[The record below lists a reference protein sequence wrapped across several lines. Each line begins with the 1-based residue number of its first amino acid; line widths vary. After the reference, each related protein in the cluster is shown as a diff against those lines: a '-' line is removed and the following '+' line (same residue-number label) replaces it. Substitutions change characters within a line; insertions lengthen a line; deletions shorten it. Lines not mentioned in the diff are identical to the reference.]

1 MFILLN
7 DEETSKQVNQKR
19 TKNSCNTIEA
29 ILKLKDISQ
38 FLEVVQVKLLVVLK
52 RKQQIPNFE
61 QVIHKRLS

>member
-7 DEETSKQVNQKR
+7 DQEKSKQVNQKR
-19 TKNSCNTIEA
+19 PKNGCNTIGA

-38 FLEVVQVKLLVVLK
+38 FLEVAQVKLLVVLK
-52 RKQQIPNFE
+52 CKQQIPNFE